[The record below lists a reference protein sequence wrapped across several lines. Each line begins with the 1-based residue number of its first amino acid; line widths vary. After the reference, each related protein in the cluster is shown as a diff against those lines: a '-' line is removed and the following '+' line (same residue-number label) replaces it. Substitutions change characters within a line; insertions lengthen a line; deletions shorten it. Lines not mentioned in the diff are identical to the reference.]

1 MKINWGTGIVI
12 GMVAFMGFIM
22 FMVIT
27 MMTNKEY
34 DHDMVTENYYAK
46 DLVYQNEI
54 DAEKKANSLT
64 SKIKI
69 EKSSEGL
76 HIYFPEELQEKNVS
90 GSIQMYRPS
99 NEKLDFQIPLQIENS
114 TMLIED
120 SKLVRGSWKVTIDW
134 EMDGEQYLFKK
145 AIVY

>member
-27 MMTNKEY
+27 MMTDKEY

-76 HIYFPEELQEKNVS
+76 HIYFPEELQEKNVI
-90 GSIQMYRPS
+90 GFIQMYRPS

-120 SKLVRGSWKVTIDW
+120 SKLVGGSWKVTIAW

>member
-12 GMVAFMGFIM
+12 GMIAFMGFIM

-27 MMTNKEY
+27 MMTDKEY

-120 SKLVRGSWKVTIDW
+120 SKLVGGSWKVTIAW

-145 AIVY
+145 TIVY

>member
-12 GMVAFMGFIM
+12 GMVAFMAFIM

-27 MMTNKEY
+27 MMTDKEY

-69 EKSSEGL
+69 EKTSKGL
-76 HIYFPEELQEKNVS
+76 QFYFPEELQGNKVS
-90 GSIQMYRPS
+90 GTIQMYRPS

-120 SKLVRGSWKVTIDW
+120 SKLVGGSWKVTIAW
-134 EMDGEQYLFKK
+134 EMEGEQYIFKK

>member
-12 GMVAFMGFIM
+12 GMVAVMGFIM

-27 MMTNKEY
+27 MMTDKEY

-69 EKSSEGL
+69 EKSSKGL

-120 SKLVRGSWKVTIDW
+120 SKLVGGSWKVTIAW
-134 EMDGEQYLFKK
+134 EMDGGQYLFKK

>member
-12 GMVAFMGFIM
+12 GMIAFMGFIL

-27 MMTNKEY
+27 MMTNKDY

-64 SKIKI
+64 SKISI
-69 EKSSEGL
+69 EKTTEGL
-76 HIYFPEELQEKNVS
+76 QIYFPAALQEKNVR
-90 GSIQMYRPS
+90 GTILMYRPS
-99 NEKLDFQIPLQIENS
+99 NEKLDFQIPLKIENS

-120 SKLVRGSWKVTIDW
+120 AKLVGGSWKITIDW
-134 EMDGEQYLFKK
+134 EMEGEQYLFKK

>member
-12 GMVAFMGFIM
+12 GMIAFMGFIM

-27 MMTNKEY
+27 MMTDKEY

-120 SKLVRGSWKVTIDW
+120 SKLVGGSWKVTIAW